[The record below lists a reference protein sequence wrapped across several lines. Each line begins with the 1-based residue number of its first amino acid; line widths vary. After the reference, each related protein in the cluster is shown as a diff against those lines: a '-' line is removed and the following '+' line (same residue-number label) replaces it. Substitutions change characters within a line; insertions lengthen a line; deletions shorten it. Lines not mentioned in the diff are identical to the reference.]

1 MKKDNQKRLLFKSSK
16 ILALFLTLSMMLFM
30 FSLSCSLIEDYLP
43 IPEEGKTDETAR
55 ETPGGEEDVNE
66 GEVSSG
72 EGDASEAGDQ
82 SSEEDTEEN
91 QTEGETAEASEETS
105 DNNGG
110 IAINV
115 YYSDEQA
122 SYLVGE
128 KRMVSSENRYV
139 DAIYEL
145 MKLPSDSSL
154 VILIPDTTKINN
166 IIVEDGIAKVDLS
179 EEFIDD
185 RFDSDTVDILLI
197 YSIVNTLTE
206 FSEVDAVTFYIDGT
220 KLDILG
226 FIDVKDPI
234 YRRNDLISG

>member
-16 ILALFLTLSMMLFM
+16 ILALFLTLSMLLFV

-43 IPEEGKTDETAR
+43 ILEEGKTDETVEEAA
-55 ETPGGEEDVNE
+55 GGEEDVNK

-72 EGDASEAGDQ
+72 EGDASETGDQ
-82 SSEEDTEEN
+82 SSAENEEESQDE
-91 QTEGETAEASEETS
+91 ETAEASEETS

-110 IAINV
+110 ITINV

-139 DAIYEL
+139 DALYEL

-166 IIVEDGIAKVDLS
+166 VIVEDGIAKVDLS
-179 EEFIDD
+179 ENFIDD
-185 RFDSDTVDILLI
+185 RFDSDTVDNLLI

-206 FSEVDAVTFYIDGT
+206 FSEVDAITFYIDGT

-226 FIDVKDPI
+226 FIDIKDPI
-234 YRRNDLISG
+234 YRRNDLIAG

>member
-16 ILALFLTLSMMLFM
+16 ILALFLTLSILLFI

-43 IPEEGKTDETAR
+43 ISEEGKIDEAT
-55 ETPGGEEDVNE
+55 GGEEDVNE
-66 GEVSSG
+66 GEVSSD
-72 EGDASEAGDQ
+72 EGDASETGDQ
-82 SSEEDTEEN
+82 SSEENAEEI
-91 QTEGETAEASEETS
+91 QDGETTEASEETL

-110 IAINV
+110 ISINV

-139 DAIYEL
+139 DALYEL

-166 IIVEDGIAKVDLS
+166 VIVEDGIAKVDLS
-179 EEFIDD
+179 KEFIDD
-185 RFDSDTVDILLI
+185 RFDSDTVDNLLI

-206 FSEVDAVTFYIDGT
+206 FSEVDAITFYINGT

-226 FIDVKDPI
+226 LIDVKDPI
-234 YRRNDLISG
+234 YRRNDLIAG

>member
-16 ILALFLTLSMMLFM
+16 ILALFLTLSMLLFV

-43 IPEEGKTDETAR
+43 ISEEGKIDGTA
-55 ETPGGEEDVNE
+55 EEAAGGEEDVNE
-66 GEVSSG
+66 EKISSG
-72 EGDASEAGDQ
+72 EDDAGETSDQ
-82 SSEEDTEEN
+82 SSAENAEESQDEE
-91 QTEGETAEASEETS
+91 TTEASEETS
-105 DNNGG
+105 DNDGG

-115 YYSDEQA
+115 YYSDELA
-122 SYLVGE
+122 NYLVGE

-139 DAIYEL
+139 DALYEL

-179 EEFIDD
+179 KDFIDD
-185 RFDSDTVDILLI
+185 RFDSDTVDNLLI

-226 FIDVKDPI
+226 FIDIKDPI
-234 YRRNDLISG
+234 YRRNDLIAG